1 MNSSR
6 SAIGVRPRNRLLTL
20 IRHVMCALS
29 LLIVSSQGF
38 AECYFTN
45 GQSAHVYT
53 ITVPALGSGRDLPVG
68 TQLSKGSL
76 QSIPATGEYARCS
89 YPGVYLKTVPGMVGA
104 LVGGVYTYP
113 SGIDGIGI
121 QFFDGSDTF
130 SATNTGSFAGSWGFN
145 RNQFG
150 IAVVRVPFT
159 GVGKSSG
166 TVAPIAGIFSL
177 DGLAV
182 ATITF
187 QPFDV
192 GVKTCTVTTPSIA
205 VELQPAE
212 LRKLRTVNSTI
223 GDTPFNLGLSCD
235 PGMNVAVTITDVSN
249 PANLTTTLSLGHDA
263 SAKGVGYQILN
274 NGVPIAFGP
283 DSAAAGTA
291 NQFTIVPLSVQGS
304 YTIPLVA
311 RYIRTGTM
319 VPGSANAYAT
329 FTMSYQ

>member
-1 MNSSR
+1 MSASK
-6 SAIGVRPRNRLLTL
+6 SAIGVRPRNRLRTL
-20 IRHVMCALS
+20 VCHVMCALS
-29 LLIVSSQGF
+29 LLIVSPRGF
-38 AECYFTN
+38 ATCVSSN
-45 GQSAHVYT
+45 GQTPQIYT
-53 ITVPALGSGRDLPVG
+53 ITVPTLSSVRDLPVG
-68 TQLSKGSL
+68 TQLFKGSL
-76 QSIPATGEYARCS
+76 LSIPASGEYATCS
-89 YPGVYLKTVPGMVGA
+89 SPGTFRKNVPGVVGA
-104 LVGGVYTYP
+104 LVNNVYTYP

-121 QFFDGSDTF
+121 QFFDGSDIF
-130 SATNTGSFAGSWGFN
+130 SPTNTGAYPGRWGFN
-145 RNQFG
+145 NNQFG
-150 IAVVRVPFT
+150 ITVVRTPFT

-166 TVAPIAGIFSL
+166 TVAPMAGLFTL

-205 VELQPAE
+205 V
-212 LRKLRTVNSTI
+212 KLPQAHADKLPKVDSTT

-235 PGMNVAVTITDVSN
+235 PGLKVAMTITDVSN
-249 PANLTTTLSLGHDA
+249 PTNLTTTLSLGHDA

-283 DSAAAGTA
+283 DSAAVGTA

-304 YTIPLVA
+304 YNIPLVA
-311 RYIRTGTM
+311 RYIRTGTI